1 MLVNIFL
8 NEHTE
13 HYTNGGK
20 KYYYAYWGSK
30 ANISIEKINNSP
42 VFVPE
47 AILNVYIRGYTQG
60 GVKIFFECPAC
71 LFENLKLFVGDPPSH
86 SLECNVVFIICQV
99 FFIKTI

>member
-30 ANISIEKINNSP
+30 ANISIEKINNYWIDI
-42 VFVPE
+42 V
-47 AILNVYIRGYTQG
+47 AKA
-60 GVKIFFECPAC
+60 GVKIKSVEVCPHRDE
-71 LFENLKLFVGDPPSH
+71 ENCDCRKPKTGLLKNA
-86 SLECNVVFIICQV
+86 E
-99 FFIKTI
+99 